1 MVPLPQPI
9 TPAGDA
15 AHRHRE
21 LAESFGTVAER
32 YDRARPR
39 YPAALVDAIADRM
52 PGHSILDVG
61 IGTGISAEPFR
72 DRGFAVLGI
81 EPDSQ
86 MAELARA
93 KGFAVEIARF
103 EEWEAVGRTF
113 DAIVAGQTWH
123 WVDPFTGAA
132 KAASVLRP
140 GGSLALFWN
149 AGRTSAELAAEFATV
164 FNSLDTGLPFNPWA
178 TSPGADPYG
187 AIIDAADAGLRT
199 TGAFTELERL
209 SFNWQATA
217 TRDEWLEQ
225 TSTAGGIN
233 RLPKNKLDALLNGMG
248 TAIDAA
254 GGDLII
260 GYTTVAAITER
271 LPTRSGGSSERTK

>member
-1 MVPLPQPI
+1 MASLPQPV
-9 TPAGDA
+9 TPVGDA

-21 LAESFGTVAER
+21 LAESFGTDAER

-52 PGHSILDVG
+52 RGHSILDVG

-72 DRGFAVLGI
+72 DRGFAVHGI
-81 EPDSQ
+81 EPDPQ

-93 KGFAVEIARF
+93 KGFKVEIARF
-103 EEWEAVGRTF
+103 EEWEAAGRTF
-113 DAIVAGQTWH
+113 GALIAGQAWH
-123 WVDPFTGAA
+123 WVDPTAGAA

-149 AGRTSAELAAEFATV
+149 AGRVAGELATQFAAV
-164 FNSLDTGLPFNPWA
+164 FNSLHTGLPFNPWDP
-178 TSPGADPYG
+178 SHGVDPYG
-187 AIIDAADAGLRT
+187 TIIEAAAAGLRT
-199 TGAFTELERL
+199 TGAFSELERL
-209 SFNWQATA
+209 SFDWQATV

-225 TSTAGGIN
+225 TSTSGGIN
-233 RLPKNKLDALLNGMG
+233 RLSKAKLEALISDMG

-260 GYTTVAAITER
+260 DYTTVAAIAKR
-271 LPTRSGGSSERTK
+271 NPRRHNAA